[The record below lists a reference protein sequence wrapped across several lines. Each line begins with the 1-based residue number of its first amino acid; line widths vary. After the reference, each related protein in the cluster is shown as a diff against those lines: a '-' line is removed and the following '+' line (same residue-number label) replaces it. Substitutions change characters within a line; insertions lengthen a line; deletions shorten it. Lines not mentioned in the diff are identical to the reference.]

1 VVHDDDPYRWRA
13 FPAAQHAEQDP
24 VSVPVTQTLEPA
36 RRRRLN
42 LSLRTRLML
51 LVCGSIV
58 PLMCMGVVREYL
70 DYVDDRGRTY
80 DGLLSVAN
88 GTAIAIERDLQL
100 RIVALETLA
109 MSSTLQAADFDAFG
123 KEAAAFLQRQS
134 KGATLGIV
142 GPDLRVQRFYG
153 VSFAPDVMPER
164 TPAEVEREIFQGGH
178 PAVMNLHMG
187 KLSHTLA
194 FTIDVPVLRDG
205 KVAYDLFLR
214 LPPSVLGDLVADKRL
229 GPVSVIAVADGDG
242 RVVARKPNPDRYVG
256 TPIGAGLL
264 ETIKARSEGI
274 TEAPTLEGVPSVVA
288 FAHIGAI
295 GWTVLVGA
303 PESKI
308 FAPLQGALERVLGV
322 GGTVLV
328 MGALL
333 ATLAARGITG
343 PIEGLRRFVETDGA
357 APPTG
362 SGLPEAD
369 LLADAMARTSGERR
383 EAAKAL
389 AESEQRF
396 RALFERAPSGT
407 ILLDPDTLRVIDCN
421 EAAAGF
427 VGLDA
432 AGFRGRLISD
442 FVLQTSPQR
451 AAEICRDAAAGQTFR
466 YETCIK
472 GERGIR
478 NLLVAVA
485 PVLVAGRTMVLL
497 SQIDVTDLRAAQ
509 EGLRVNE
516 QRLELA
522 RQGADLGIW
531 DWNISGDRWTWSD
544 SQWRL
549 HGLQPDGTGP
559 RREDWERVILPPDV
573 ARVRAELLAQV
584 RVEPGANIGDTGTLY
599 STEYSVVLP
608 DGSLRRLLGR
618 GKTLRDADGT
628 PIRMV
633 GISMDVTA
641 RYEAERTRDRLISVL
656 ETERGRLASIMASL
670 PVGVGIVDDSGRM
683 VLGNET
689 MRRFFIDLISPPG
702 GAAGDVWIGYHSNRQ
717 RIDVADYPGA
727 RALRGETVLPGI
739 EFMRRTP
746 DGSESWLRV
755 GARPLRRL
763 DGKVLEA
770 LIFILDIDAEKRFLA
785 IQREIN
791 ARLEQRVRDEMSARE
806 AAQQRAA
813 HAERMQA
820 LGQIAGGIAHDFNN
834 VLQAVGGG
842 AALIERR
849 PNDPERVLR
858 NARMIADAAKR
869 GAAITSRLLAFAR
882 RGDLRAEPVDTA
894 ALLTDMA
901 EVLSHTLGGSVQCEV
916 FVPSRLPPLFAD
928 RGQLETVLV
937 NLATNAR
944 DAMPS
949 GGTLTLAADAETVP
963 PGTPHPAGL
972 PPGAYV
978 RIVIT
983 DTGLGMDRS
992 VLSRVTEPFFTTKE
1006 PGKGTGLGLAMAK
1019 GFAEQSGG
1027 SLSIE
1032 SILGQGTSI
1041 SLWLPQSAGTL
1052 RPGDAMVSGAAV
1064 RESDRPRVLL
1074 VDDDAIV
1081 REILTLSL
1089 EETGHCV
1096 VAVDSGPAALALLA
1110 CGERVDILVSDL
1122 TMPAMDGLT
1131 LIRQAQACRPGLPAV
1146 LLTGYAGDGA
1156 TLAVGGA
1163 ISGAFSLLRK
1173 PVSGPQLVERIG
1185 ALLESLR
1192 QVSRA

>member
-1 VVHDDDPYRWRA
+1 MP
-13 FPAAQHAEQDP
+13 
-24 VSVPVTQTLEPA
+24 VPVTQPVEPA
-36 RRRRLN
+36 QRRRLN

-58 PLMCMGVVREYL
+58 PLLCMGVVREYL
-70 DYVDDRGRTY
+70 DYADDRRRTY
-80 DGLLSVAN
+80 DGLLSIAN

-109 MSSTLQAADFDAFG
+109 MSSTLQDGDLDGFG
-123 KEAAAFLQRQS
+123 KEAAAFLLRQS
-134 KGATLGIV
+134 KGATLGV
-142 GPDLRVQRFYG
+142 AGPDLRALRFYG
-153 VSFAPDVMPER
+153 VAFAPEVLPKR
-164 TPAEVEREIFQGGH
+164 TPAGLEREIFQAGH
-178 PAVMNLHMG
+178 PAVTNLHMG
-187 KLSHTLA
+187 KISHTLA
-194 FTIDVPVLRDG
+194 FTIDVPVFRDG

-214 LPPSVLGDLVADKRL
+214 LPPAVLGDLVAGQRL
-229 GPVSVIAVADGDG
+229 GPASVITVADGDG
-242 RVVARKPNPDRYVG
+242 RVVSRTPNAGRYAG
-256 TPIGAGLL
+256 SPIVAGLFDTI
-264 ETIKARSEGI
+264 ETRGQGI
-274 TEAPTLEGVPSVVA
+274 TRAPTLEGVPAIAA
-288 FAHIGAI
+288 FAHVGKI
-295 GWTVLVGA
+295 GWTVIVGA
-303 PESKI
+303 PEEAI
-308 FAPLQGALERVLGV
+308 FAPMRAALERVLGV
-322 GGTVLV
+322 GGAVLV
-328 MGALL
+328 LGALF

-343 PIEGLRRFVETDGA
+343 PIEGLRRSVETDSA
-357 APPTG
+357 APQAG

-369 LLADAMARTSGERR
+369 LLAEALARTAAERR
-383 EAAKAL
+383 EAARAL

-407 ILLDPDTLRVIDCN
+407 ILLDPDTLCVIDCN
-421 EAAAGF
+421 EAAASF

-432 AGFRGRLISD
+432 AGFRGRPISD
-442 FVLQTSPQR
+442 FTLQTSPGR
-451 AAEICRDAAAGQTFR
+451 AAEICRDVAAGQTYR
-466 YETCIK
+466 YETRIK

-478 NLLVAVA
+478 SLLIAAA
-485 PVLVAGRTMVLL
+485 PVLVAGRTLVLL
-497 SQIDVTDLRAAQ
+497 SQIDVTDLREAQ
-509 EGLRVNE
+509 EDLRVNE

-531 DWNISGDRWTWSD
+531 DWDMSRDRWTWSE

-549 HGLQPDGTGP
+549 HGLRPDGTGP
-559 RREDWERVILPPDV
+559 RRKDWERVILPSDV
-573 ARVRAELLAQV
+573 ARLRAELASQA
-584 RVEPGANIGDTGTLY
+584 RAATTGTTGTTGDTAGLY

-618 GKTLRDADGT
+618 GKTIRDEDGT
-628 PIRMV
+628 AIRMV
-633 GISMDVTA
+633 GISMDVTP

-656 ETERGRLASIMASL
+656 DTERGRLASVMASL
-670 PVGVGIVDDSGRM
+670 PVGVGIVDDSARL

-689 MRRFFIDLISPPG
+689 MRRFFIDLMSPPG
-702 GAAGDVWIGYHSNRQ
+702 GTAGDRWTGYRPDGD
-717 RIDVADYPGA
+717 RIDPADYPGA
-727 RALRGETVLPGI
+727 RALRGETVMPGI

-746 DGSESWLRV
+746 DGGQSWLRV

-770 LIFILDIDAEKRFLA
+770 LVFILDIDAEKRFLA

-806 AAQQRAA
+806 AAQTRAA

-834 VLQAVGGG
+834 VLQAVSGG

-849 PNDPERVLR
+849 PNDAERVLR
-858 NARMIADAAKR
+858 NARMVADAARR

-882 RGDLRAEPVDTA
+882 RGDLRAEPVDA
-894 ALLTDMA
+894 APLLTDMA
-901 EVLSHTLGGSVQCEV
+901 EVLTHTLGGSVQCTLDV
-916 FVPSRLPPLFAD
+916 APNLPPLFAD

-937 NLATNAR
+937 NLAANAR

-949 GGTLTLAADAETVP
+949 GGTLTLAAAAETVP

-972 PPGAYV
+972 PPGAYIRV
-978 RIVIT
+978 VVT

-992 VLSRVTEPFFTTKE
+992 VLARVTEPFFTTKE

-1032 SILGQGTSI
+1032 SIPGRGTSI
-1041 SLWLPQSAGTL
+1041 CLWLPQGAGAT
-1052 RPGDAMVSGAAV
+1052 RPGDGPVCPGAVA
-1064 RESDRPRVLL
+1064 EPERPRVLL

-1081 REILTLSL
+1081 REILALSL
-1089 EETGHCV
+1089 EETGHRV
-1096 VAVDSGPAALALLA
+1096 IAVDSGAAAMRRLTD
-1110 CGERVDILVSDL
+1110 GERVDILVSDL

-1131 LIRQAQACRPGLPAV
+1131 LIRMAQACRPGLPAV

-1156 TLAVGGA
+1156 ALAVGGA

-1185 ALLESLR
+1185 ALLESRRL
-1192 QVSRA
+1192 VSRI